1 MNQIKLDLDAD
12 EAAYITKYF
21 QELGFGKD
29 RVYVEGTNNM
39 DGWATLVY
47 ARMRHSSASD
57 NDFKRAERQR
67 TVISQLLKKCAK
79 KTIPELTSIAKE
91 LMPYLTTDMSDSEIA
106 TLMLEMIPLLANLNF
121 ESNQIPAEG
130 TYWSKMYV
138 ESDIEMYG
146 LDFDVAKN
154 KAIMQAIAEVDHQ

>member
-1 MNQIKLDLDAD
+1 
-12 EAAYITKYF
+12 
-21 QELGFGKD
+21 
-29 RVYVEGTNNM
+29 
-39 DGWATLVY
+39 
-47 ARMRHSSASD
+47 
-57 NDFKRAERQR
+57 
-67 TVISQLLKKCAK
+67 
-79 KTIPELTSIAKE
+79 
-91 LMPYLTTDMSDSEIA
+91 MSDSEIA